1 MELYIAA
8 AIALCLIFVIIA
20 GVICISTRKKDDD
33 YFQSKK
39 DDDYFQRFSLEKDIN
54 PEIECN

>member
-20 GVICISTRKKDDD
+20 GIICKRTCKKDDD
-33 YFQSKK
+33 YFERYS
-39 DDDYFQRFSLEKDIN
+39 SEKDIN
-54 PEIECN
+54 TEIECN

>member
-8 AIALCLIFVIIA
+8 AIAFCLIFVIIA
-20 GVICISTRKKDDD
+20 VVICIRTRKKDDD
-33 YFQSKK
+33 
-39 DDDYFQRFSLEKDIN
+39 DFQRFSLEKDIN